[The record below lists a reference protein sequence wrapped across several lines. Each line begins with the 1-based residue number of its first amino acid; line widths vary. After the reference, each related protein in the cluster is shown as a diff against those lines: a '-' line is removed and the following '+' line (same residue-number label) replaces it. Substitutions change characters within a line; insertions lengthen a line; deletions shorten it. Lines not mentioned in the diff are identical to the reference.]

1 MCHHNG
7 ILALIYKL
15 ALGMGLA
22 ITSTKQLYPCLDIRI
37 SQRNINI
44 LYNENQHFKMSNV
57 MNLRLCIQFKNIK
70 INIKIAFT
78 LCI

>member
-15 ALGMGLA
+15 ALGMGLE

-37 SQRNINI
+37 SQSKEHK
-44 LYNENQHFKMSNV
+44 YFV
-57 MNLRLCIQFKNIK
+57 
-70 INIKIAFT
+70 
-78 LCI
+78 